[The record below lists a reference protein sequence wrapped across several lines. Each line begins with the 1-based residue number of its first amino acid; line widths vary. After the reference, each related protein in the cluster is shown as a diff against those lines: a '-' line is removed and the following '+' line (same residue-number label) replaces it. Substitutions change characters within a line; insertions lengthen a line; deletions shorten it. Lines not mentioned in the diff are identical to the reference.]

1 MRSQGKLFQSP
12 DFLEGSPNFE
22 RVLGK
27 IDFRCI
33 TFKKLLI
40 NLDLDK
46 KKLTYLRFYKSFR
59 TYL

>member
-1 MRSQGKLFQSP
+1 MRSKVKLFQSP
-12 DFLEGSPNFE
+12 DFLEDSPNFK

-33 TFKKLLI
+33 TFEKLLI

-46 KKLTYLRFYKSFR
+46 KKLTYLRFY
-59 TYL
+59 